1 MGLTELLF
9 FGIGLLV
16 GGAALFFI
24 YRNRLDS
31 ANMVSNEKI
40 RDLSTSIEAQ
50 EISESKKDE
59 EIIGLNRNLAAKESD
74 YKHLNE
80 RMLEQK
86 GEIDK
91 IQEKF
96 RIEFRNLA
104 NDILEE
110 KTKKF
115 TEQNSVRL
123 GEILNPLNQKIK
135 EFEKKIEET
144 YDKETQQRVSL
155 KEEVKRLAEL
165 NQLVSKEA
173 SNLTKALKG
182 DAKTQGNWGEVILEN
197 ILEQSGLV
205 KNREYL
211 VQPSFTKDTG
221 TRLQPDVLVTYPGDR
236 SVIIDSKV
244 SLTAFERYI
253 SAETEKQR
261 ELALKEHLI
270 SVRNH
275 VKELADK
282 NYHDIAQIKAL
293 DFVMMFLPIEPAY
306 HLAIQEDPELWNF
319 AYEKRILLISPT
331 NLIAALKMV
340 ESMWR
345 QEYQNKNVMEIA
357 RQSGALYDK
366 FEGLISDL
374 SDLGKRLDSAQVHYK
389 STMSKLSD
397 GRGSLVSKVEQIKKL
412 GAKTKKSLPQ
422 DLLQKAMEGEN
433 E

>member
-1 MGLTELLF
+1 MDVTELLF

-16 GGAALFFI
+16 GGFALFFI
-24 YRNRLDS
+24 FRTRFNS
-31 ANMVSNEKI
+31 EHKIFEEKI
-40 RDLSTSIEAQ
+40 RDLTVSIDKEQ
-50 EISESKKDE
+50 LSGNQKDNEILE
-59 EIIGLNRNLAAKESD
+59 LNRQISAKESD
-74 YKHLNE
+74 NKHLKE
-80 RMLEQK
+80 RMSEQK

-91 IQEKF
+91 IQDKF

-115 TEQNSVRL
+115 TEQNSIRL

-182 DAKTQGNWGEVILEN
+182 EAKTQGNWGEVILEN
-197 ILEQSGLV
+197 ILEQSGLA
-205 KNREYL
+205 KDREYFI
-211 VQPSFTKDTG
+211 QPSFTIDSG
-221 TRLQPDVLVTYPGDR
+221 TRLQPDVVVTYPGER
-236 SVIIDSKV
+236 SVVIDSKV
-244 SLTAFERYI
+244 SLTAFERYV
-253 SAETEKQR
+253 SAESEKQQD
-261 ELALKEHLI
+261 LALKEHLI
-270 SVRNH
+270 SIRNH
-275 VKELADK
+275 IKELADK
-282 NYHDIAQIKAL
+282 NYHDITQLKAL
-293 DFVMMFLPIEPAY
+293 DFVMMFLPVEPAY
-306 HLAIQEDPELWNF
+306 HLAIQEDPDLWNY
-319 AYEKRILLISPT
+319 AYKKRILLISPT

-345 QEYQNKNVMEIA
+345 QEYQNKNVLEIA

-374 SDLGKRLDSAQVHYK
+374 TDLGKRLDSAQGHYN
-389 STMSKLSD
+389 STMNKLSE
-397 GRGSLVSKVEQIKKL
+397 GKGSLVSRVEKIKKL
-412 GAKTKKSLPQ
+412 GAKTKKSLPE
-422 DLLQKAMEGEN
+422 DLVEKTSEDED
-433 E
+433 

>member
-9 FGIGLLV
+9 LGIGLIL
-16 GGAALFFI
+16 GGFTLFFI
-24 YRNRLDS
+24 YNNRLS
-31 ANMVSNEKI
+31 SEKN
-40 RDLSTSIEAQ
+40 LSTERINDLGRSIEEEKKSNDRKEQ
-50 EISESKKDE
+50 EILDLTRKIS
-59 EIIGLNRNLAAKESD
+59 AWESD
-74 YKHLNE
+74 YKHLNDK
-80 RMLEQK
+80 MVEQK
-86 GEIDK
+86 SEIEK

-115 TEQNSVRL
+115 TEQNSIRL

-165 NQLVSKEA
+165 NQIVSKEA

-182 DAKTQGNWGEVILEN
+182 EAKTQGNWGEVILEN

-205 KNREYL
+205 KNREYF
-211 VQPSFTKDTG
+211 VQPSFTNDSG
-221 TRLQPDVLVTYPGDR
+221 NRLQPDIVITYPGER

-253 SAETEKQR
+253 TSASEEKQ
-261 ELALKEHLI
+261 ETALKEHLI
-270 SVRNH
+270 SIRNH
-275 VKELADK
+275 VKELASK
-282 NYHDIAQIKAL
+282 SYHEIPQLKAL
-293 DFVMMFLPIEPAY
+293 DFVMMFLPVEPAY
-306 HLAIQEDPELWNF
+306 YLAIQEDPELWNF

-331 NLIAALKMV
+331 NLIASLKMI

-366 FEGLISDL
+366 FVGLISDL
-374 SDLGKRLDSAQVHYK
+374 SDLGKRLDSAKIHYS
-389 STMSKLSD
+389 STMNKLSE
-397 GRGSLVSKVEQIKKL
+397 GKGSLVSRVEQIKKL
-412 GAKTKKSLPQ
+412 GAKTKKTLPQ
-422 DLLQKAMEGEN
+422 DLMQKAIEDEDD
-433 E
+433 

>member
-1 MGLTELLF
+1 
-9 FGIGLLV
+9 
-16 GGAALFFI
+16 
-24 YRNRLDS
+24 
-31 ANMVSNEKI
+31 
-40 RDLSTSIEAQ
+40 
-50 EISESKKDE
+50 
-59 EIIGLNRNLAAKESD
+59 
-74 YKHLNE
+74 
-80 RMLEQK
+80 
-86 GEIDK
+86 
-91 IQEKF
+91 
-96 RIEFRNLA
+96 
-104 NDILEE
+104 
-110 KTKKF
+110 
-115 TEQNSVRL
+115 
-123 GEILNPLNQKIK
+123 
-135 EFEKKIEET
+135 
-144 YDKETQQRVSL
+144 
-155 KEEVKRLAEL
+155 
-165 NQLVSKEA
+165 
-173 SNLTKALKG
+173 
-182 DAKTQGNWGEVILEN
+182 
-197 ILEQSGLV
+197 
-205 KNREYL
+205 
-211 VQPSFTKDTG
+211 
-221 TRLQPDVLVTYPGDR
+221 
-236 SVIIDSKV
+236 
-244 SLTAFERYI
+244 
-253 SAETEKQR
+253 
-261 ELALKEHLI
+261 LKEHLI

-306 HLAIQEDPELWNF
+306 HVAIQEDPGLWNF

-389 STMSKLSD
+389 STMNKLSD

>member
-1 MGLTELLF
+1 MGVTELIF
-9 FGIGLLV
+9 FGTGLLV
-16 GGAALFFI
+16 GGFALFFI
-24 YRNRLDS
+24 YRTRLNS
-31 ANMVSNEKI
+31 EYKIFEEKI
-40 RDLSTSIEAQ
+40 RDLTVSIDKEQ
-50 EISESKKDE
+50 LSGNQKNE
-59 EIIGLNRNLAAKESD
+59 EILELNRQISAKESD
-74 YKHLNE
+74 NKHLTE
-80 RMLEQK
+80 RMSEQK

-91 IQEKF
+91 IQDKF
-96 RIEFRNLA
+96 RIEFKNLA

-115 TEQNSVRL
+115 TEQNSIRL

-182 DAKTQGNWGEVILEN
+182 EAKTQGNWGEVILEN
-197 ILEQSGLV
+197 ILEQSGLA
-205 KNREYL
+205 KDREYYI
-211 VQPSFTKDTG
+211 QPSFTKDSG
-221 TRLQPDVLVTYPGDR
+221 TRLQPDVVVTYPGER

-244 SLTAFERYI
+244 SLTAFERYV
-253 SAETEKQR
+253 SAESEKQQVI
-261 ELALKEHLI
+261 ALKEHLV
-270 SVRNH
+270 SVKNH
-275 VKELADK
+275 IKELADK
-282 NYHDIAQIKAL
+282 NYHDIAQLKSL
-293 DFVMMFLPIEPAY
+293 DFVMMFLPVEPAY
-306 HLAIQEDPELWNF
+306 HLAIQEDPNLWNY

-345 QEYQNKNVMEIA
+345 QEYQNKNVLEIA

-374 SDLGKRLDSAQVHYK
+374 TDLGKRLDSAQGHYH
-389 STMSKLSD
+389 STMNKLSE
-397 GRGSLVSKVEQIKKL
+397 GKGSLVSRVEKIKKL
-412 GAKTKKSLPQ
+412 GAKTKKSLPE
-422 DLLQKAMEGEN
+422 DIVEKALEGED
-433 E
+433 